1 MKTNE
6 LTVILCFMLVC
17 NNSHKYTMHAIS
29 LLFDILADGER
40 LFVSEAFHE
49 ARIEVTED
57 GTKAGSATGM

>member
-1 MKTNE
+1 
-6 LTVILCFMLVC
+6 
-17 NNSHKYTMHAIS
+17 MHTIS

-57 GTKAGSATGM
+57 GTKAGSATGMCLLLHGI

>member
-1 MKTNE
+1 MSGIAKGSGLYE
-6 LTVILCFMLVC
+6 GSIASLTYI
-17 NNSHKYTMHAIS
+17 I
-29 LLFDILADGER
+29 LFDMPVDGER